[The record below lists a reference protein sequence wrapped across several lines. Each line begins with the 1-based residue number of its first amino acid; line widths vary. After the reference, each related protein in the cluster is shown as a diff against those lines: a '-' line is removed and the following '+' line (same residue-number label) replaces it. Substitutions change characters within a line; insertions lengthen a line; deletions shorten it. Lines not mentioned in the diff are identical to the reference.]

1 MAKHTVV
8 SMPGDGIGNQ
18 VLPEAIRVLDA
29 VGFEANY
36 VHADIGWECWRN
48 EGNALPERTIELLRQ
63 HRVGLFGAITS
74 KPKKETEADLIPA
87 LKGKGLQYFSPIVS
101 MRQIFNLDICMRPCL
116 SFPGNPLNFI
126 RKKPDGGFEEPKV
139 DVVVFRQNTEGL
151 YAGVEWT
158 NPPQQVR
165 DALTTHPKFRPF
177 ATVPGADIAVSVR
190 IITRPAARRICEAA
204 FRHARKFGYK
214 SVTICEKPN
223 VLRETSGM
231 MEEVAKEVQ
240 KQYAEIALWSTNID
254 AQTMWLTKN
263 PEDYG
268 VIVAS
273 NLFGD
278 VISDAFAGLVGGLG
292 FAASGNIGDEVA
304 VFEPTHGSAPKYAEL
319 NPPIVNPIAMILSAA
334 MMLDHVGE
342 NEKATKIRAAIADV
356 VAEGKVRSYDMMRIS
371 GGAKSLAQGAASTTQ
386 MTDAILAKLGVGVE
400 TVYAGSSRS

>member
-1 MAKHTVV
+1 
-8 SMPGDGIGNQ
+8 
-18 VLPEAIRVLDA
+18 
-29 VGFEANY
+29 
-36 VHADIGWECWRN
+36 
-48 EGNALPERTIELLRQ
+48 
-63 HRVGLFGAITS
+63 
-74 KPKKETEADLIPA
+74 
-87 LKGKGLQYFSPIVS
+87 
-101 MRQIFNLDICMRPCL
+101 MRQIFNLDVCMRPCL

-126 RKKPDGGFEEPKV
+126 RKKPAGGFEEPKV

-158 NPPQQVR
+158 NPAAAGAR
-165 DALTTHPKFRPF
+165 RACALHPKFKPF
-177 ATVPGADIAVSVR
+177 DKVAGEDLAISVR

-204 FRHARKFGYK
+204 FEHARQFGYK

-240 KQYAEIALWSTNID
+240 KHYSDIPLWSTNID

-292 FAASGNIGDEVA
+292 FAASGNIGEEVA

-319 NPPIVNPIAMILSAA
+319 ESA
-334 MMLDHVGE
+334 DRESHRDDPVGGHD
-342 NEKATKIRAAIADV
+342 ARPRRRDR
-356 VAEGKVRSYDMMRIS
+356 EGEEGSRSHRRS
-371 GGAKSLAQGAASTTQ
+371 RCRRQGAHLRH
-386 MTDAILAKLGVGVE
+386 DAHPRRSEV
-400 TVYAGSSRS
+400 AGAGRGFHHRR